1 MLSDCVWSLMDEVCE
16 KFVDGTGCADCR
28 TYIPVGS
35 DDGKN
40 VMAHYMR
47 DVGEMID
54 SVEKRYKKELKR
66 YGKRIERE
74 SRG

>member
-1 MLSDCVWSLMDEVCE
+1 MYFDCVWSLMSEVCE
-16 KFVDGTGCADCR
+16 KYPSCEECR
-28 TYIPVGS
+28 AYIPVGS

-40 VMAHYMR
+40 VMAHYVR
-47 DVGEMID
+47 DVSEMID
-54 SVEKRYKKELKR
+54 IVEKRYKKELKR